1 MIAACGG
8 VIVGEG
14 WREMDSYWKVA
25 LDGCWCV
32 ATAALFFHG
41 VRESIALIQVMY
53 AMDRCVDTFGPS
65 NVKSDGC

>member
-1 MIAACGG
+1 
-8 VIVGEG
+8 
-14 WREMDSYWKVA
+14 MDSYWKVA